1 MNEKTA
7 NKKHRRV
14 FVRKKFF
21 LRKKLSI
28 IDD

>member
-7 NKKHRRV
+7 NKKHRHV
-14 FVRKKFF
+14 FVRKKIF